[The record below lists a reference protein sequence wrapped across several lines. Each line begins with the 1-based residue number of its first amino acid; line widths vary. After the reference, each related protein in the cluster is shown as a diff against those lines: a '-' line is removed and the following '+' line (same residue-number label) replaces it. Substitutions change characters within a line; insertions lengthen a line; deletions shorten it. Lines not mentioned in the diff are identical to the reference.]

1 MTNQPT
7 TRLQDIRQAGFWDQ
21 ADADGIVRRTYR
33 TSGHRCPLCEGA
45 LEPELEDYDLFSG
58 RLPGLEVLCDNC
70 PALYEIVNSDPLELK
85 RLDHPDSQAAA
96 AACCDALPA

>member
-1 MTNQPT
+1 M
-7 TRLQDIRQAGFWDQ
+7 
-21 ADADGIVRRTYR
+21 RRTYR

-58 RLPGLEVLCDNC
+58 RLLGLEVLCDNC

-85 RLDHPDSQAAA
+85 QLDHPDSQAATA
-96 AACCDALPA
+96 SWLRCTAGIAGPVSLLRCYR